1 MDLIYFLTSVNKLS
15 LVAFFFTL
23 TLLIY
28 EVVLFRKEAQR
39 KSKPKIPNFQEN
51 ISMSLTQA
59 PTITVEKSV
68 KITRPNN
75 LILIVLIVL
84 VILFGLATY
93 FGFSHTGNKTTT
105 ETVMPTPIINFITS
119 KGIKIFDKDFQV
131 IPENL
136 LGNIKAGDEIIIG
149 VETISIADIDR
160 ARIRVNKNKWEDED
174 ITLNYL
180 EKQKVYYSKYRV
192 ASDESK
198 LKIEAQ
204 LHSSSDGWLGV

>member
-23 TLLIY
+23 ALLIY
-28 EVVLFRKEAQR
+28 EVILFRKEAQR

-51 ISMSLTQA
+51 ISMPLTQA

-93 FGFSHTGNKTTT
+93 FGFSHTRNKTTT

-119 KGIKIFDKDFQV
+119 KGIKIFDKDFQF

-149 VETISIADIDR
+149 VETIPTADIDR
-160 ARIRVNKNKWEDED
+160 ARIRVNKDKWENED
-174 ITLNYL
+174 ITLNYS
-180 EKQKVYYSKYRV
+180 EKQKIYYIKYRV

-204 LHSSSDGWLGV
+204 LHSSSDGWLGD